1 MISILKRSEKMP
13 LADKIR
19 PKTMNDVI
27 GQSHIIGNGKILS
40 KILQSN
46 FLPNMIFFGP
56 PGVGKT
62 TVAEIIAER
71 SNKSFY
77 KINATNSSLEDIK
90 KVISEL
96 GSINNVNGVLLYID
110 EIQSFNKKQQQS
122 ILEFMENGSI
132 TLIASTTENPYHYV
146 YKALLSRSTVFEF
159 KPLEKL
165 DIEKGLKRAVEVLNE
180 DSYMDI
186 ECNNNAIEDI
196 AILSDG
202 DMRRALNIL
211 EVVVYS
217 TKPNKDNITYIDS
230 DVIRASTFNKIINYD
245 KNGDSHYDIL
255 SAFQKSIRGS
265 DPQASIHYL
274 ARLIKGG
281 DLISICRRLLVI
293 ASEDIG
299 LAYPNAIVIVK
310 ACVDSAMQLGFPEA
324 KIPLAEATILLATSP
339 KSNSA
344 CIAIMKAMDEL
355 DKEFVK
361 DIPNS
366 IKDAHYSGSK
376 EIGRGCGYKYPHNFK
391 NHYVKQQ
398 YLPDSIKDSI
408 YYIPQENK
416 TEKNIKK
423 YLEYLNGDF

>member
-1 MISILKRSEKMP
+1 MP

-46 FLPNMIFFGP
+46 FLSNMIFFGP

-71 SNKSFY
+71 SNKNFY

-90 KVISEL
+90 NVISEL
-96 GSINNVNGVLLYID
+96 GSINNISGVLLYID

-159 KPLEKL
+159 KPLEKI
-165 DIEKGLKRAVEVLNE
+165 DIEKGLKRAVEVLNK

-186 ECNNNAIEDI
+186 ECNKDAIEYI

-230 DVIRASTFNKIINYD
+230 DIIKASTFNKIINYD

-398 YLPDSIKDSI
+398 YLPDSIKDSV

-423 YLEYLNGDF
+423 YLEYLDGDF

>member
-1 MISILKRSEKMP
+1 MP

-40 KILQSN
+40 KILQTN

-62 TVAEIIAER
+62 TVAEIIAEK
-71 SNKSFY
+71 SNKNFY

-90 KVISEL
+90 KVIAEL
-96 GSINNVNGVLLYID
+96 GSINNINGVLLYID

-146 YKALLSRSTVFEF
+146 YKALLSRSTIFEF

-165 DIEKGLKRAVEVLNE
+165 DIEKGLKRAIQVLNE

-186 ECNNNAIEDI
+186 ECNNDAIEDI
-196 AILSDG
+196 AIISDG
-202 DMRRALNIL
+202 DMRRALNAL

-217 TKPNKDNITYIDS
+217 TKPNKDNIIYIDS
-230 DVIRASTFNKIINYD
+230 DVVKKSTFNKIINYD

-299 LAYPNAIVIVK
+299 LAYPNAVVVVK

-344 CIAIMKAMDEL
+344 CMAIMKALDEL
-355 DKEFVK
+355 DREFVK

-376 EIGRGCGYKYPHNFK
+376 DIGRGCGYKYPHNFK

-423 YLEYLNGDF
+423 YLEYLDSDF

>member
-1 MISILKRSEKMP
+1 MP

-27 GQSHIIGNGKILS
+27 GQSYIIGNGKILS

-90 KVISEL
+90 KVVSEL

-186 ECNNNAIEDI
+186 ECNNDAIEDI

-423 YLEYLNGDF
+423 YLEYLNSDF

>member
-1 MISILKRSEKMP
+1 MP

-71 SNKSFY
+71 SNKNFY

-90 KVISEL
+90 NVISEL
-96 GSINNVNGVLLYID
+96 GSINNISGVLLYID

-159 KPLEKL
+159 KPLEKI
-165 DIEKGLKRAVEVLNE
+165 DIEKGLKRAVEVLNK

-186 ECNNNAIEDI
+186 ECNKDAIEDI

-230 DVIRASTFNKIINYD
+230 DIIKASTFNKIINYD

-310 ACVDSAMQLGFPEA
+310 ACVDSAVQLGFPEA

-398 YLPDSIKDSI
+398 YLPDSIKDSV

-423 YLEYLNGDF
+423 YLEYLDGDF

>member
-1 MISILKRSEKMP
+1 MP

-165 DIEKGLKRAVEVLNE
+165 DVEKGLKRAVEVLNE

-186 ECNNNAIEDI
+186 ECNNDAIEDI

-245 KNGDSHYDIL
+245 KNGVSHYDIL

-423 YLEYLNGDF
+423 YLEYLNSDF

>member
-1 MISILKRSEKMP
+1 MP

-40 KILQSN
+40 KILQIN

-62 TVAEIIAER
+62 TVAEIVAEK
-71 SNKSFY
+71 SNKNFY

-90 KVISEL
+90 KVIAEL
-96 GSINNVNGVLLYID
+96 GSISNINGVLLYID

-146 YKALLSRSTVFEF
+146 YKALLSRATIFEF

-165 DIEKGLKRAVEVLNE
+165 DIEKGLRRAIEVLNE

-186 ECNNNAIEDI
+186 ECNNDAIEDI
-196 AILSDG
+196 AIISDG
-202 DMRRALNIL
+202 DMRRALNAL
-211 EVVVYS
+211 ELVVYS
-217 TKPNKDNITYIDS
+217 TKPNIDNIIYIDS
-230 DVIRASTFNKIINYD
+230 DVVKKSTFNKIINYD

-299 LAYPNAIVIVK
+299 LAYPNAVVIVK

-324 KIPLAEATILLATSP
+324 KIPLAEATVLLATSP

-344 CIAIMKAMDEL
+344 CMAIMKALDEL
-355 DKEFVK
+355 DREFVK

-376 EIGRGCGYKYPHNFK
+376 DIGRGCGYKYPHNFK

-423 YLEYLNGDF
+423 YLEYLDSDF

>member
-1 MISILKRSEKMP
+1 MP

-165 DIEKGLKRAVEVLNE
+165 DVEKGLKRAVEVLNE

-376 EIGRGCGYKYPHNFK
+376 EIGRGCVYKYPHNFK

-423 YLEYLNGDF
+423 YLEYLNSDF

>member
-1 MISILKRSEKMP
+1 MP

-90 KVISEL
+90 KVVSEL

-186 ECNNNAIEDI
+186 ECNNDAIEDI

-217 TKPNKDNITYIDS
+217 TKPNKDNMTYIDS

-423 YLEYLNGDF
+423 YLEYLNSDF

>member
-1 MISILKRSEKMP
+1 MP

-245 KNGDSHYDIL
+245 KNSDSHYDIL

-423 YLEYLNGDF
+423 YLEYLNSDF

>member
-1 MISILKRSEKMP
+1 MP

-90 KVISEL
+90 KVVSEL

-186 ECNNNAIEDI
+186 ECNNDAIEDI

-423 YLEYLNGDF
+423 YLEYLNSDF

>member
-1 MISILKRSEKMP
+1 MP

-186 ECNNNAIEDI
+186 ECNNDAIEDI

-230 DVIRASTFNKIINYD
+230 DVIRSSTFNKIINYD

-344 CIAIMKAMDEL
+344 CIAIMKAMNEL

-398 YLPDSIKDSI
+398 YLPDSVKDSI

-423 YLEYLNGDF
+423 YLEYLNSDF

>member
-1 MISILKRSEKMP
+1 MP

-40 KILQSN
+40 KILQTN

-62 TVAEIIAER
+62 TVAEIIAEK
-71 SNKSFY
+71 SNKNFY

-90 KVISEL
+90 KVIAEL
-96 GSINNVNGVLLYID
+96 GSINNINGVLLYID

-146 YKALLSRSTVFEF
+146 YKALLSRSTIFEF

-165 DIEKGLKRAVEVLNE
+165 DIEKGLKRAIEVLNE

-186 ECNNNAIEDI
+186 ECNNDAIEDI
-196 AILSDG
+196 AIISDG
-202 DMRRALNIL
+202 DMRRALNAL

-217 TKPNKDNITYIDS
+217 TKPNKDNIIYIDS
-230 DVIRASTFNKIINYD
+230 DVVKKSTFNKIINYD

-299 LAYPNAIVIVK
+299 LAYPNAVVIVK

-339 KSNSA
+339 KSNSS
-344 CIAIMKAMDEL
+344 CIAIMKALDEL
-355 DKEFVK
+355 DSEFVK

-376 EIGRGCGYKYPHNFK
+376 DIGRGCGYKYPHNFK

-398 YLPDSIKDSI
+398 YLPDSIKDSV

-423 YLEYLNGDF
+423 YLEYLDSDF

>member
-1 MISILKRSEKMP
+1 MP

-165 DIEKGLKRAVEVLNE
+165 DVEKGLKRAVEVLNE

-186 ECNNNAIEDI
+186 ECNNDAIEDI

>member
-1 MISILKRSEKMP
+1 MP

-165 DIEKGLKRAVEVLNE
+165 DVEKGLKRAVEVLNE

-423 YLEYLNGDF
+423 YLEYLNSDF

>member
-1 MISILKRSEKMP
+1 MP

-202 DMRRALNIL
+202 AMRRALNIL

-423 YLEYLNGDF
+423 YLEYLNSDF

>member
-1 MISILKRSEKMP
+1 MP

-186 ECNNNAIEDI
+186 GCNNDAIEDI

-423 YLEYLNGDF
+423 YLEYLNSDF

>member
-1 MISILKRSEKMP
+1 MP

-423 YLEYLNGDF
+423 IFRISKW

>member
-1 MISILKRSEKMP
+1 MP

-40 KILQSN
+40 KILQTN

-62 TVAEIIAER
+62 TVAEIIAEK
-71 SNKSFY
+71 SNKNFY

-90 KVISEL
+90 KVIAEL
-96 GSINNVNGVLLYID
+96 GSINNINGVLLYID

-146 YKALLSRSTVFEF
+146 YKALLSRSTIFEF

-165 DIEKGLKRAVEVLNE
+165 DIEKGLKRAIEVLNE

-186 ECNNNAIEDI
+186 ECNNDAIEDI
-196 AILSDG
+196 AIISDG
-202 DMRRALNIL
+202 DMRRALNAL

-217 TKPNKDNITYIDS
+217 TKPNKDNIIYIDS
-230 DVIRASTFNKIINYD
+230 DVVKKSTFNKIINYD

-299 LAYPNAIVIVK
+299 LAYPNAVVIVK

-339 KSNSA
+339 KSNSS
-344 CIAIMKAMDEL
+344 CIAIMKALDEL
-355 DKEFVK
+355 DSEFVK

-376 EIGRGCGYKYPHNFK
+376 NIGRGCGYKYPHNFK

-398 YLPDSIKDSI
+398 YLPDSIKDSV

-423 YLEYLNGDF
+423 YLEYLDSDF